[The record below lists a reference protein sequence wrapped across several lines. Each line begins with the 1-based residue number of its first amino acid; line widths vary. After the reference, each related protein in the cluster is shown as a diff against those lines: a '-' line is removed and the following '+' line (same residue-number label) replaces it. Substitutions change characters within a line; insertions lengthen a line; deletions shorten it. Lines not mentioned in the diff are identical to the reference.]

1 MERIAISLPIRLYM
15 HIAYGI
21 WKHRHTKPVV
31 LYILYIH
38 IYIYI
43 YLHTH
48 THTHTLTH
56 IYIYIHQNEISL
68 CTHQSGWNKTWIL
81 TTLDD
86 YKDVKKMGHPYTADG
101 IAKW

>member
-38 IYIYI
+38 IYIY
-43 YLHTH
+43 LHTH
-48 THTHTLTH
+48 THTHTY
-56 IYIYIHQNEISL
+56 IYIYTKMKYHYVPIRVAEIK
-68 CTHQSGWNKTWIL
+68 HEYWQ
-81 TTLDD
+81 
-86 YKDVKKMGHPYTADG
+86 H
-101 IAKW
+101 